1 MNIISTHPYL
11 IHGCADLVEHDTVY
25 GFDFDGTVI
34 QASGAKWVD
43 TWALNEPV
51 CALLRNIRGKSV
63 ELGTATPIVIFTN
76 QGGVAKGN
84 VTLVQ
89 LIRKLD
95 AVFGAIFAGVGGV
108 NAAGVGGVNA
118 ASAPPFIPTIYIGL
132 SQEYRKPSPK
142 MYEEYLINHAPGV
155 QRGYFVGDASDATQD
170 FSDSDYRFAKN
181 AGLEYVRVED
191 VSAVGVPVPTLQ
203 SISDYFRAHTYV
215 APITGLNRERVFA
228 DALNINIEQIRGSIV
243 IMIGYPGSGKS
254 TFATWLHAQLP
265 GCILRRDELGTV
277 AKVQKRFREAVGVA
291 TKPENTP
298 TIIVDATHPSIE
310 SRKYYIEHAA
320 GRRMIAV
327 VLQIDRESA
336 FYLNKIRGASGNAFV
351 PSIAYGVFAK
361 KYEFPTLTEGF
372 SAIITIDKLLYD
384 PAVTPEHKLDW
395 LL

>member
-1 MNIISTHPYL
+1 MDISTYPYL
-11 IHGCADLVEHDTVY
+11 VRGCDELVEHDTVY
-25 GFDFDGTVI
+25 GFDFDGTII

-51 CALLRNIRGKSV
+51 CALLRNIRDQSV
-63 ELGTATPIVIFTN
+63 QLGTATPIVVFTN

-84 VTLVQ
+84 VTLAQ
-89 LIRKLD
+89 LFRKLD
-95 AVFGAIFAGVGGV
+95 AVFGAIFAS
-108 NAAGVGGVNA
+108 AAPPNPT
-118 ASAPPFIPTIYIGL
+118 APPFIPTIYIGL

-155 QRGYFVGDASDATQD
+155 QRGYFVGDASDAAQD

-191 VSAVGVPVPTLQ
+191 VGVVGAPMPTLQ
-203 SISDYFRAHTYV
+203 LISEYFRAHTYA

-243 IMIGYPGSGKS
+243 IMVGYPGSGKS

-265 GCILRRDELGTV
+265 GCVLRRDELGTV
-277 AKVQKRFREAVGVA
+277 AKVQKRFRDALCVA
-291 TKPENTP
+291 AKPENAP

-320 GRRMIAV
+320 GRRVIAIV
-327 VLQIDRESA
+327 MQIDRESA

-361 KYEFPTLTEGF
+361 KYESPTPAEGF
-372 SAIITIDKLLYD
+372 SAIITIDKLLYN